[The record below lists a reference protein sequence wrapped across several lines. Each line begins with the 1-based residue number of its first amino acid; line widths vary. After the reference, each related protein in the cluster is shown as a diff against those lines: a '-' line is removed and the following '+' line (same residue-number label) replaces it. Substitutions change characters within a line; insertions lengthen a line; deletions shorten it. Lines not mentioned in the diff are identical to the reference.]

1 MYGVGELRDVLRI
14 FEALPSLVG
23 QPRSITFQ
31 ALELLTPEFA
41 RAAARRY
48 LDSLETLAPARAARV
63 IDKMPDNIELLG
75 LIAILWPGSHV
86 IVCDRDLRDIAV
98 SCWSAGFETNPWTS
112 SWELMARHFADYQ
125 RIVRHWR
132 RTRPLRTLEVRYE
145 LLVGDLENEA
155 RRMIDFLEL
164 DWDPACLSFQTTR
177 RVVRTASL
185 VQVRQPVHSP
195 LGRAMENYD
204 SMLQPLLR
212 ACEQHGVALAQD

>member
-1 MYGVGELRDVLRI
+1 
-14 FEALPSLVG
+14 
-23 QPRSITFQ
+23 
-31 ALELLTPEFA
+31 
-41 RAAARRY
+41 
-48 LDSLETLAPARAARV
+48 
-63 IDKMPDNIELLG
+63 MPDNIELLG

-112 SWELMARHFADYQ
+112 SWDSWRGTSPITST
-125 RIVRHWR
+125 IVRHWR

-164 DWDPACLSFQTTR
+164 NWNPACLSFQTTR

-185 VQVRQPVHSP
+185 VQVRQPVHTPRSGDGRTTTRCFNRCSAPASNTGSP
-195 LGRAMENYD
+195 W
-204 SMLQPLLR
+204 LR
-212 ACEQHGVALAQD
+212 TELTR